1 MSQLVRKLSAS
12 SPSKHELRKLLQGM
26 LNHERVAEV
35 HVLLAML
42 CDAGLP
48 VDVVMFN
55 LLMTGYKKRRQW
67 QAAQLVMSKMVACG
81 LQPDAVSYNILIDA
95 CGPVGEGDFRTTTP
109 HLIHFIIIILDA
121 WSLAR
126 G

>member
-67 QAAQLVMSKMVACG
+67 QAAQRNPNPNPNPNPTQVGHSLGSAYASYAAQYDAQRSESEG
-81 LQPDAVSYNILIDA
+81 LAGQ
-95 CGPVGEGDFRTTTP
+95 G
-109 HLIHFIIIILDA
+109 
-121 WSLAR
+121 
-126 G
+126 